1 MHVCE
6 LHCIWMHFSAFC
18 MCCISGICC
27 IFMHSRPPLFAF
39 STAAFF
45 DLAVCAFRCIL
56 WPAAFWIWCILTHY
70 NAFSESASCWCIR
83 DVVHT
88 QRGVFWRIVT
98 HCAYMHFYAFLTRR
112 IYAYCSACWF
122 RCILIQ
128 LHFNAFARLTSSDA
142 FRLHS
147 PSEAHR
153 VHAACFL
160 VSLALSPLGFSCVCL
175 CGPHEPGAFVRILTH
190 VGVF

>member
-1 MHVCE
+1 
-6 LHCIWMHFSAFC
+6 
-18 MCCISGICC
+18 
-27 IFMHSRPPLFAF
+27 MHSRPPLFAF

-98 HCAYMHFYAFLTRR
+98 HCAYMHFYAFLTRC

-128 LHFNAFARLTSSDA
+128 LHFNAFARLRSSDA
-142 FRLHS
+142 FRIHS
-147 PSEAHR
+147 PSEAILSMLHASMWVQPWVR
-153 VHAACFL
+153 SASLVYYCVVHE
-160 VSLALSPLGFSCVCL
+160 S
-175 CGPHEPGAFVRILTH
+175 GAFVRILTH

>member
-1 MHVCE
+1 MHFCA
-6 LHCIWMHFSAFC
+6 LQCIWMHFK
-18 MCCISGICC
+18 CILYVLHSGICC

-98 HCAYMHFYAFLTRR
+98 HCAYMHFYAFLTRC

-147 PSEAHR
+147 PSEAYP

-160 VSLALSPLGFSCVCL
+160 PSLWV
-175 CGPHEPGAFVRILTH
+175 
-190 VGVF
+190 